1 MTRWLRLGV
10 AAALVGILLAACAP
24 VPVRRPGTAA
34 QLAAQAA
41 REREL
46 GALPVWGLHARF
58 AASDGRHGGSGS
70 LDWSENGERYR
81 FTLRAPI
88 TGKSVQLEG
97 GPEGAVLTGAG
108 REPLAGRNAG
118 EVLNAEFGWKVPVAD
133 LAWWV
138 RGLRAPG
145 IPAILTFGA
154 NGLPATLDQD
164 GWHVDYREW
173 YAERSPPLPRKVYAS
188 RDPFSVRLSIQE
200 WNDANAGSSGRSAAT
215 DARDDPNP

>member
-1 MTRWLRLGV
+1 MKAWSRLGPV
-10 AAALVGILLAACAP
+10 GAIAGILLAACAP
-24 VPVRRPGTAA
+24 VPVRHPGTAA

-41 REREL
+41 REREV
-46 GALPVWGLHARF
+46 GARLNWSMRGRF
-58 AASDGRHGGSGS
+58 AASDGQHGGSGS
-70 LDWSENGERYR
+70 LDWSQHGARFL

-97 GPEGAVLTGAG
+97 GPDGAVLTGAG

-118 EVLNAEFGWKVPVAD
+118 EVLKAEFGWSVPVAD

-145 IPAILTFGA
+145 APAILTFGA

-164 GWHVDYREW
+164 GWHVDYRDW

-188 RDPFSVRLSIQE
+188 RDPYTVRLSIEQ
-200 WNDANAGSSGRSAAT
+200 WSNPGPGS
-215 DARDDPNP
+215 P

>member
-1 MTRWLRLGV
+1 MTRWLRS
-10 AAALVGILLAACAP
+10 AAAAGLASVVFAACAP
-24 VPVRRPGTAA
+24 VPVRHPGTAA

-41 REREL
+41 RERLL
-46 GALPVWGLHARF
+46 GTRTLWGLHARF
-58 AASDGRHGGSGS
+58 AASDGDHGGSGS
-70 LDWSENGERYR
+70 LDWSQKGDRYR

-88 TGKSVQLEG
+88 TGKTVELEG
-97 GPEGAVLTGAG
+97 GPGGAVLTGAG

-118 EVLNAEFGWKVPVAD
+118 EVLNAEFGWNVPVAD

-145 IPAILTFGA
+145 APAILTFGA

-164 GWHVDYREW
+164 GWHVDYRDW

-188 RDPFSVRLSIQE
+188 RDPYSVRLSIQE
-200 WNDANAGSSGRSAAT
+200 WNGAGAGSAAGAAAA
-215 DARDDPNP
+215 DRGSDPQR